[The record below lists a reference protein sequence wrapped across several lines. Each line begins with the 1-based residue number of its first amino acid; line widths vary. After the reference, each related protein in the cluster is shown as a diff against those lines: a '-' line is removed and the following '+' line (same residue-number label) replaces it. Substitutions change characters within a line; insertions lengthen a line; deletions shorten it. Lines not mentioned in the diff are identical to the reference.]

1 MQAFLPEQRRSM
13 RMDFRIN
20 GRPLGRPEKR
30 TMRRACGL
38 QSRCVGS
45 GLRTAQDRRRLLPS
59 TAASGGYALAA
70 NIPCGRIRF
79 ERRICLGRLISL
91 LKMWGGEHILR
102 GDRRERTDGAWS
114 AGIPCAGH
122 VSRGGRCAAFPP
134 AGNPRGAAFFQTARI
149 KTGDAYASPEC
160 RGFLRNAMAS
170 SECHS
175 FFGMP

>member
-1 MQAFLPEQRRSM
+1 M
-13 RMDFRIN
+13 
-20 GRPLGRPEKR
+20 
-30 TMRRACGL
+30 
-38 QSRCVGS
+38 
-45 GLRTAQDRRRLLPS
+45 
-59 TAASGGYALAA
+59 AA

-134 AGNPRGAAFFQTARI
+134 AAQPPRPVIVRKSARRGVFSNGADKNR
-149 KTGDAYASPEC
+149 
-160 RGFLRNAMAS
+160 RRLRVS
-170 SECHS
+170 
-175 FFGMP
+175 

>member
-134 AGNPRGAAFFQTARI
+134 AAQPPRPVIVRKFARRGVFSNGADKNR
-149 KTGDAYASPEC
+149 
-160 RGFLRNAMAS
+160 RRLRVS
-170 SECHS
+170 
-175 FFGMP
+175 

>member
-20 GRPLGRPEKR
+20 GRPEKR

-38 QSRCVGS
+38 QSRCVGPWAVN
-45 GLRTAQDRRRLLPS
+45 GAGQ
-59 TAASGGYALAA
+59 TAAFAVHRREAGIMPWAA
-70 NIPCGRIRF
+70 NMPCGRIRF
-79 ERRICLGRLISL
+79 GRRICLGRLTSL
-91 LKMWGGEHILR
+91 LKMWGGEHGLR

-134 AGNPRGAAFFQTARI
+134 AAHPPRPVIVRKSARRGGFCPNVG
-149 KTGDAYASPEC
+149 KTRDVFADA
-160 RGFLRNAMAS
+160 
-170 SECHS
+170 
-175 FFGMP
+175 